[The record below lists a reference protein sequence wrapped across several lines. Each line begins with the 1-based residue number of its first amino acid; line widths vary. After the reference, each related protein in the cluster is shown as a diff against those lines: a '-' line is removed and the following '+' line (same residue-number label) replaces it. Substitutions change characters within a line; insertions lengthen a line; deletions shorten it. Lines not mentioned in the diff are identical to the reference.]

1 MKVQIKDRDALS
13 SLTTSNL
20 RSYLLSRG
28 WADNGFWGE
37 RAIIYG
43 KEYAGR
49 DWEILIPLRDTV
61 ADYAEVMAE
70 AVAVLATV
78 EERSQLDV
86 FHDLAGKGADTV
98 AAAPLIG
105 SGKEGDN
112 MTTPKL
118 ARLER
123 VDLREEWKTEAQ
135 DFTPWLAQAENLAVL
150 SETLNMELETAG
162 QETSVGLFRADIL
175 CRDTLDD
182 SWVLIENQLER
193 TDHTHLGQLLTYAA
207 GLQTVTIIWVAATF
221 TDEHRAALD
230 WLNEIT
236 DERFRFFGLEVEL
249 WRIGN
254 SPAAPKFNVV
264 SRPNNWSRTT
274 QRVASGEI
282 PESSLKQQRFW
293 EQLSQQLEKS
303 AGNVRLANPPTLPWT
318 YYGLGR
324 TGFHLEA
331 VLNPQ
336 AGRIRVELRLKGPDS
351 KAHFAL
357 LEGMKEAIETEIGA
371 PLDWAKQPSNNVS
384 RIILHRDGD
393 PADESAWPELAEW
406 TAETLEKFDATF
418 RERVKNINAADWQ
431 PDDEMQEE

>member
-1 MKVQIKDRDALS
+1 MKVQIQDRDALS

-28 WADNGFWGE
+28 WADTGFWGE

-43 KEYAGR
+43 KAYAGR

-86 FHDLAGKGADTV
+86 FQDLAGEGADTM
-98 AAAPLIG
+98 AAAPLNG
-105 SGKEGDN
+105 SGGEGDN

-135 DFTPWLAQAENLAVL
+135 DFTPWLAQADNLAVL
-150 SETLNMELETAG
+150 SDTLGMELTTEGTEQG
-162 QETSVGLFRADIL
+162 VGPFRADIL
-175 CRDTLDD
+175 CRDTQDD
-182 SWVLIENQLER
+182 SLVLIENQLAR
-193 TDHTHLGQLLTYAA
+193 SDHSHLGQLLTYAA
-207 GLQTVTIIWVAATF
+207 GLQTVTIIWVSATF

-236 DERFRFFGLEVEL
+236 GEKFRFFGLEVEL
-249 WRIGN
+249 WRIGD

-274 QRVASGEI
+274 RRVASGEI
-282 PESSLKQQRFW
+282 PESSLKLQHFW
-293 EQLSQQLEKS
+293 EQLSQHLEKR
-303 AGNVRLANPPTLPWT
+303 AGNVRLAAPPARAWT
-318 YYGLGR
+318 SYGLGR

-331 VLNPQ
+331 VLSPQ
-336 AGRIRVELRLKGPDS
+336 AGHVRVELRLKGPDA

-357 LEGMKEAIETEIGA
+357 LAGMKEAIETEIDA
-371 PLDWAKQPSNNVS
+371 QLEWARQPSNNVS
-384 RIILHRDGD
+384 RVILHRKGD
-393 PADESAWPELAEW
+393 PTDESAWPELAEW
-406 TAETLEKFDATF
+406 TAKTLQKFDAVF
-418 RERVKNINAADWQ
+418 RERVKNLNAADWQ

>member
-1 MKVQIKDRDALS
+1 MKVQIQDKEALD
-13 SLTTSNL
+13 SLTVASLRAYLESHGWSNDRPWGTWSTIL
-20 RSYLLSRG
+20 SKEERGKTWEVAVPNEAGGLL
-28 WADNGFWGE
+28 
-37 RAIIYG
+37 
-43 KEYAGR
+43 
-49 DWEILIPLRDTV
+49 
-61 ADYAEVMAE
+61 YAESVAGIIATLAE
-70 AVAVLATV
+70 S
-78 EERSQLDV
+78 EDKSQLDV
-86 FHDLAGKGADTV
+86 FHDLAGEGAVTL
-98 AAAPLIG
+98 AAAPLNG
-105 SGKEGDN
+105 PGKEGDN

-135 DFTPWLAQAENLAVL
+135 DFTPWLAQADNLAVL
-150 SETLNMELETAG
+150 SETLDMELETAG
-162 QETSVGLFRADIL
+162 QEPSVGLFRADIL

-249 WRIGN
+249 WRIGD

-274 QRVASGEI
+274 QRGASGEI
-282 PESSLKQQRFW
+282 PESALKQQRFW
-293 EQLSQQLEKS
+293 EQLSQHLEKR
-303 AGNVRLANPPTLPWT
+303 AGNMRLAAPPARPWT
-318 YYGLGR
+318 SYGLR
-324 TGFHLEA
+324 RAGFHLEA
-331 VLNPQ
+331 VLSPQ
-336 AGRIRVELRLKGPDS
+336 AGRIRVELRLRGQDA

-357 LEGMKEAIETEIGA
+357 LEGMKEAIEAEIGDQ
-371 PLDWAKQPSNNVS
+371 LEWAEQPSNNVS

-393 PADESAWPELAEW
+393 PADESAWPELVEW
-406 TAETLEKFDATF
+406 IAETLEKFDATF
-418 RERVKNINAADWQ
+418 RERIKNLNAAD
-431 PDDEMQEE
+431 

>member
-86 FHDLAGKGADTV
+86 FHDLAGEGADTV
-98 AAAPLIG
+98 AATPLNG

-112 MTTPKL
+112 MATPKL

-135 DFTPWLAQAENLAVL
+135 DFTPWLAQADNLALL
-150 SETLNMELETAG
+150 SETLNMELKTMG
-162 QETSVGLFRADIL
+162 QEASVGPFRADIL

-221 TDEHRAALD
+221 NDEHRAALD

-249 WRIGN
+249 WKIGD
-254 SPAAPKFNVV
+254 SPAAPKFNIV
-264 SRPNNWSRTT
+264 SKPNEWAHSASKATRRPRFTDLAERNLGIVQMRLDGKTVGEVAAHFGLGN
-274 QRVASGEI
+274 QRVSDIFSAVRRIALGEAYGQFA
-282 PESSLKQQRFW
+282 KTAGV
-293 EQLSQQLEKS
+293 SQEMADQIITAIGGAEMF
-303 AGNVRLANPPTLPWT
+303 AG
-318 YYGLGR
+318 
-324 TGFHLEA
+324 
-331 VLNPQ
+331 
-336 AGRIRVELRLKGPDS
+336 
-351 KAHFAL
+351 
-357 LEGMKEAIETEIGA
+357 
-371 PLDWAKQPSNNVS
+371 
-384 RIILHRDGD
+384 
-393 PADESAWPELAEW
+393 
-406 TAETLEKFDATF
+406 
-418 RERVKNINAADWQ
+418 
-431 PDDEMQEE
+431 